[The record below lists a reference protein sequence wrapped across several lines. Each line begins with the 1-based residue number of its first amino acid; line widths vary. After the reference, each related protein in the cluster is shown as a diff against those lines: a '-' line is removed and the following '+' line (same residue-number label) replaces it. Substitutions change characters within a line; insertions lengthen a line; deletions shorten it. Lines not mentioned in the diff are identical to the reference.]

1 MPYGNAGFGDAGKG
15 TTVVWKDLPVLMRD
29 GPGQARAGA
38 TGAAGGKR
46 GLFRRKYGQAMID
59 RAWSFQYNNAI
70 NQLMRGDGSVKQFIG
85 MSPSGRLDEAVSG
98 LRNPQFIMLLSN
110 NNQFEEHVKALEQ
123 KFPGVPSIGCIGM
136 SYQVNV
142 IENGV
147 SVIAFSDGVS
157 AAAGVLEQVSAM
169 PVKYIRRLERDIQ
182 AVNGSGRDTVCID
195 FCTGNDACVLTTI
208 NTALRRR
215 EISLVGGTGGE
226 GRVSANGRVYQ
237 DAVAYGLVR
246 NQSGR
251 VKTYKENIY
260 HQLGNYRFIASDT
273 DRANYILGSLNG
285 KPAKQVYKD
294 ILHVTDQEILTRT
307 FQNPFGKING
317 DDTCIISIK
326 EVNGN
331 ALACFRQVNDSD
343 VLILLELGDYQAIT
357 RDTIQTIQREFP
369 RRSAV
374 FSVNCLFRYKLFTER
389 GYMQTYL
396 REMAAL
402 GCHAGVVGYG
412 EHYNNR
418 FVNQSMTCVVFE

>member
-1 MPYGNAGFGDAGKG
+1 M
-15 TTVVWKDLPVLMRD
+15 
-29 GPGQARAGA
+29 
-38 TGAAGGKR
+38 
-46 GLFRRKYGQAMID
+46 
-59 RAWSFQYNNAI
+59 
-70 NQLMRGDGSVKQFIG
+70 KQFIG
-85 MSPSGRLDEAVSG
+85 MSQRGDLEEAVRG
-98 LRNPQFIMLLSN
+98 LRSPQFIMLLSN
-110 NNQFEEHVKALEQ
+110 NAQFEDHVKALEQ
-123 KFPGVPSIGCIGM
+123 RFPGVPSIGCIGM
-136 SYQVNV
+136 SYQTSIV
-142 IENGV
+142 ENGV
-147 SVIAFSDGVS
+147 SIIAFCDGVT
-157 AAAGVLEQVSAM
+157 AAANVLEEASTM
-169 PVKYIRRLERDIQ
+169 PVKYIRRLEEDLNT
-182 AVNGSGRDTVCID
+182 VGGGERDTVCID

-215 EISLVGGTGGE
+215 GISLVGGTGGE
-226 GRVSANGRVYQ
+226 GRISANGRVYG
-237 DAVAYGLVR
+237 DAVAYALVR
-246 NQSGR
+246 NQGGR

-260 HQLGNYRFIASDT
+260 HQLGDYRFIASNT

-285 KPAKQVYKD
+285 KPAKQVYQS

-326 EVNGN
+326 EVHGS

-357 RDTIQTIQREFP
+357 RETIQRISREFP

-374 FSVNCLFRYKLFTER
+374 FSVNCLFRYKLFSER